1 MSLTSRERLLAAID
15 GEEADHVPFVPSFIG
30 PWVAEYWKS
39 EKERMEEMLRLGL
52 DQFVSLEAPSRFHPD
67 VKVRLWKEHHPGEK
81 YPLLFKVYETPAG
94 DLRQV
99 AVQTEDWPHGDD
111 IPVFSD
117 FVVAGGRSREHL
129 IKGPKDLER
138 FQYLMLEPSQEQ
150 IGKFHEEARS
160 IKAFADKQGLLVNA
174 EGGFGGTYLPSI
186 CGMHNLLLWIL
197 KFPDFV
203 KGLLEI
209 VHEWDLR
216 RVRLAL
222 GEDPDMV
229 TRDGWYESPVFWSV
243 KGFKKFIEPLVQEEI
258 ELVHQSRKKFRYVM
272 ATGNMLIADILRKMN
287 VDVLFGIDPV
297 IEETSPEGIRKR
309 LGDKMCLWGGISEA
323 VTLQQGSTEEVRRA
337 VADAIKAFAPGG
349 GFIMSTV
356 GSILQREGWRRKGPI
371 LIETWHKFGKY
382 PIRG

>member
-1 MSLTSRERLLAAID
+1 LLAAINC
-15 GEEADHVPFVPSFIG
+15 EEADHVPFVPSFIG

-39 EKERMEEMLRLGL
+39 EKERMEEMLRRGL

-129 IKGPKDLER
+129 IKGPKDLQKFR
-138 FQYLMLEPSQEQ
+138 YLMREPSQEQ
-150 IGKFHEEARS
+150 VESFHEETRR
-160 IKAFADKQGLLVNA
+160 IKAFANRHGLLINA
-174 EGGFGGTYLPSI
+174 TGGYGGTYLPSI
-186 CGMHNLLLWIL
+186 CGMHNLLMWII

-203 KGLLEI
+203 RGLLEI

-216 RVRLAL
+216 RTRLAL
-222 GEDPDMV
+222 EEDPDMV
-229 TRDGWYESPVFWSV
+229 TRDGWYESPVFWSI
-243 KGFKKFIEPLVQEEI
+243 KGFKQFIKPFVQEEI
-258 ELVHQSRKKFRYVM
+258 ELVHQAGKVFRYVM
-272 ATGNMLIADILRKMN
+272 AMGNMLIADTLREMDI
-287 VDVLFGIDPV
+287 DVLFGIDPV

-323 VTLQQGSTEEVRRA
+323 VTLQQGSTKEVKRA

-349 GFIMSTV
+349 GFILSTV
-356 GSILQREGWRRKGPI
+356 GSILQMEGWRRKGST
-371 LIETWHKFGKY
+371 LIKTWREFGKY